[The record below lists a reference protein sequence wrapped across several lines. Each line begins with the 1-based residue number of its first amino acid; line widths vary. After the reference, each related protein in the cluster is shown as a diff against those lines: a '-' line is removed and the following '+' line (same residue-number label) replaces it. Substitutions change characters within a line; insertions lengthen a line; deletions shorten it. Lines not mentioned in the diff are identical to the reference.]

1 MRQRASA
8 GVGYEWGVAKSG
20 GVRASPDEPDEKP
33 ARYASPDDLY
43 LVNDSCLRCGLCCCL
58 SACRRQNRLDLYKV
72 FMGCACC
79 IGAALVLIVAT
90 LGFYQPTRAA
100 YLNVDPFFALSP
112 WATSFTPCTSKV
124 RDADATFIGG
134 DFLDGAVKSEE
145 WCCRYCEHIGRC
157 TGWTFVEFTS
167 HCWLKDLGRER
178 VRVARLEGHVSG
190 TNDVARHGRAH
201 RAMLKR
207 VAAAQVE
214 GAALVARLHNE
225 GAELVVALTV
235 IPRRLPHLAATLRSI
250 RMQTAQADRVLV
262 VVPKSWKRFDAAAA
276 QRARDA
282 AAGFGG
288 AEESSTTRTIALW
301 DAASRAVEEE
311 LAKLRVVDANRA
323 AVGTSGG
330 ARSGRK
336 KKVEIVRAEEDLG
349 PATALVGALGAVH
362 SDDDVIVTLEDDTG
376 YGVATVANL
385 LKHHLGSA
393 GGRSAGGL
401 RDAAVAHNGYVLRRG
416 PKDPSGLTPGTTAD
430 GLLRPIGHE
439 NIKTVHAV
447 TAPTQV
453 DVAETFR
460 GVLYRRRMFL
470 PPRVRSGAV
479 RASGAHDAAERVA
492 ALVRKRKHDAVLRC
506 ANELI
511 AAALYISRTRTFVV
525 PGTPDTAYWNVPI
538 AADLEPLIG
547 REGQGGGAASD
558 GRFMQL
564 REQAL
569 LLEDLVAET
578 IFVSPLA
585 PTP

>member
-1 MRQRASA
+1 MERGQVMRQRAAA

-20 GVRASPDEPDEKP
+20 GRRVSADEPADKP
-33 ARYASPDDLY
+33 TRYVSPDDLY
-43 LVNDSCLRCGLCCCL
+43 LVNDSCLRCGLCSCL
-58 SACRRQNRLDLYKV
+58 SVCRRRNMLDLYKV

-90 LGFYQPTRAA
+90 LGLYQPTRAA

-112 WATSFTPCTSKV
+112 YATSFTPCSSKV
-124 RDADATFIGG
+124 RDTDVTFIGG
-134 DFLDGAVKSEE
+134 DFLDGNVKSEE

-207 VAAAQVE
+207 VSAAQVE
-214 GAALVARLHNE
+214 GAALVARLHAE

-235 IPRRLPHLAATLRSI
+235 IPQRLPHLAATLRSI

-276 QRARDA
+276 QRAQEE
-282 AAGFGG
+282 AGGVDG
-288 AEESSTTRTIALW
+288 SEDSSTTRTIASLEVTN
-301 DAASRAVEEE
+301 RAVDTE
-311 LAKLRVVDANRA
+311 LEKLGAIDANLS
-323 AVGTSGG
+323 GT
-330 ARSGRK
+330 
-336 KKVEIVRAEEDLG
+336 KVEIVRAKEDLG
-349 PATALVGALGAVH
+349 PATALIGALGAVR
-362 SDDDVIVTLEDDTG
+362 SDDDIIVTVEDDTG

-385 LKHHLGSA
+385 LKHHLGSSSA
-393 GGRSAGGL
+393 GSGRSSGGL
-401 RDAAVAHNGYVLRRG
+401 RDAAVAHNGYTLRRG
-416 PKDPSGLTPGTTAD
+416 AKDPSGLTPDTTTD

-439 NIKTVHAV
+439 NIKVVHKV
-447 TAPTQV
+447 SAPTQV
-453 DVAETFR
+453 DVAEGFR

-479 RASGAHDAAERVA
+479 RAVGAHDAAERVA
-492 ALVRKRKHDAVLRC
+492 ALVRKRKRDAALRC
-506 ANELI
+506 ANELV
-511 AAALYISRTRTFVV
+511 AAALYVSRTRTFVV
-525 PGTPDTAYWNVPI
+525 PGTPDTEYWNVPI

-547 REGQGGGAASD
+547 REEEGGGATSD
-558 GRFMQL
+558 GRYMQL

-578 IFVSPLA
+578 IFVSPLE
-585 PTP
+585 TTS